1 MRRKGDLMEDEQRY
15 NKAME
20 YVLRD
25 GEIGCC
31 RNPYTA
37 ELEFRMGDGN
47 SVMRD
52 LPRLNDL

>member
-1 MRRKGDLMEDEQRY
+1 MVNEQERY
-15 NKAME
+15 NEAME
-20 YVLRD
+20 YILQD

>member
-1 MRRKGDLMEDEQRY
+1 MVNEQERY
-15 NKAME
+15 NEAME
-20 YVLRD
+20 YILQD

-52 LPRLNDL
+52 LPLLKG